1 MYLSLG
7 QAAKAT
13 GKSKSTIS
21 KALNSGKISYVSK
34 DSSGFKIDPAE
45 LFRVYPKSEHRNVAN
60 EQSETPKA
68 NTETQHIIKVLE
80 VQLEAANEK
89 VNALEADKED
99 YKSRLD
105 KECEERWQLFAQL
118 THEQK
123 ETPVKKGF
131 FGGLFSK

>member
-45 LFRVYPKSEHRNVAN
+45 LFRVYPKNEKRNSKG
-60 EQSETPKA
+60 EPLETPKA
-68 NTETQHIIKVLE
+68 NTETQHKIKVLE
-80 VQLEAANEK
+80 VQLEAVNEK
-89 VNALEADKED
+89 VKALEADKED

-105 KECEERWQLFAQL
+105 KESEERWKLFAQL

-131 FGGLFSK
+131 FGRLFGK

>member
-45 LFRVYPKSEHRNVAN
+45 LFRVYPKN
-60 EQSETPKA
+60 EKGNSGGEPSETSKE
-68 NTETQHIIKVLE
+68 NTEIQHKIKILE

-89 VNALEADKED
+89 VKVLEADKED

-105 KECEERWQLFAQL
+105 KESEERWKLFAQL

-123 ETPVKKGF
+123 ETPIKKGF
-131 FGGLFSK
+131 LGRLLGK

>member
-1 MYLSLG
+1 MYFSIG

-21 KALNSGKISYVSK
+21 KALKSGKISHIGKEGNAY
-34 DSSGFKIDPAE
+34 KIDPAE
-45 LFRVYPKSEHRNVAN
+45 LFRVYPKSEQRNVAN
-60 EQSETPKA
+60 EQSETPKG
-68 NTETQHIIKVLE
+68 NTETQHKIKVLE

-89 VNALEADKED
+89 VNTLEADKED

-105 KECEERWQLFAQL
+105 KESEERWKLFAQL
-118 THEQK
+118 TYERK

-131 FGGLFSK
+131 FGRLFGK